1 MESMLSE
8 FDYFNPTVLQ
18 SSIIKE
24 YDESISP
31 VNSTGIQGN
40 AISSF
45 DFIVAGATDLYRDL
59 NNSYIVLKVKVVD
72 AAGANLGANDA
83 VAPTNLFLHSLF
95 ANVSV
100 NLCGK
105 EITEKDSLYP
115 YRAYLETLLSYNQ
128 NVLETRGVG
137 EGWHKDKHDLMN
149 NVTLAAQAKSS

>member
-1 MESMLSE
+1 MGSWGRLHRARGLS
-8 FDYFNPTVLQ
+8 T
-18 SSIIKE
+18 
-24 YDESISP
+24 
-31 VNSTGIQGN
+31 
-40 AISSF
+40 F

-59 NNSYIVLKVKVVD
+59 NNSYIELKVKVVD

-149 NVTLAAQAKSS
+149 NVTLVSSTRST